1 MNIHGQEF
9 EFQPALHLTPGICI
23 EVHAQMPSGRACVHV
38 TCAITHALIE
48 DRPDCQVIE
57 DGEKQII
64 VAMPG
69 SIKRTKLSWKI
80 RLLRW
85 LAKG

>member
-1 MNIHGQEF
+1 MELPSGH
-9 EFQPALHLTPGICI
+9 AHVTVRCHLTTQLM
-23 EVHAQMPSGRACVHV
+23 EQ
-38 TCAITHALIE
+38 
-48 DRPDCQVIE
+48 RPDCQVIE
-57 DGEKQII
+57 DGQRKII

-69 SIKRTKLSWKI
+69 SIQRSKLSWKI